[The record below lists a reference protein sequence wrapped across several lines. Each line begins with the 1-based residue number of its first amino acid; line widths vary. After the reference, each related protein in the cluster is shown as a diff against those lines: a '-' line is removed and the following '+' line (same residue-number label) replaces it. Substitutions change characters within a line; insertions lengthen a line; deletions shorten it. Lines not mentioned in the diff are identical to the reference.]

1 MKKHINSNYGW
12 RTIGE
17 ETRIYTIFNRRHKGC
32 LHSDGKEDITGAT
45 SSYVFTDLITK
56 LGIKPVS
63 RQQRCIEQMYGTM
76 KKTVEV
82 YNITIKSSVIEG
94 FQLKVDCINTENNV
108 LTHVQ
113 NPKITKI
120 KNQNPRIRGLCF
132 LEERETQDLLFI
144 HIMLGIADYQRIQ
157 TNEPLVLGMN
167 TNMDPV
173 AEFTKL
179 GWTLCGGV
187 TRKIQFEKQYFV
199 NDEKSEFQKLCSLDV
214 LGLED
219 VIQPEEF
226 SHPTFKDH
234 IKYCEKGYYE
244 TVLPW
249 KLDHSPFPSNKQ
261 LTKAQLLATT
271 NRLEKIGK
279 LDQYHKVMLDQI
291 NTGILEP
298 ILETDQLS
306 GNQVNYILHHAV
318 FKENAETTKLR
329 IVNDCSSKES
339 NDVPSLNDVP
349 QVAFLYQS
357 VRIR

>member
-1 MKKHINSNYGW
+1 
-12 RTIGE
+12 
-17 ETRIYTIFNRRHKGC
+17 
-32 LHSDGKEDITGAT
+32 
-45 SSYVFTDLITK
+45 
-56 LGIKPVS
+56 
-63 RQQRCIEQMYGTM
+63 MYGTM

-82 YNITIKSSVIEG
+82 YNITIKSSVIER

-144 HIMLGIADYQRIQ
+144 HIMLGIADYQRIR

-214 LGLED
+214 LGLEH

-234 IKYCEKGYYE
+234 IKYCEKGLRDCTTME
-244 TVLPW
+244 TR
-249 KLDHSPFPSNKQ
+249 SFIFS
-261 LTKAQLLATT
+261 
-271 NRLEKIGK
+271 
-279 LDQYHKVMLDQI
+279 
-291 NTGILEP
+291 
-298 ILETDQLS
+298 
-306 GNQVNYILHHAV
+306 
-318 FKENAETTKLR
+318 
-329 IVNDCSSKES
+329 
-339 NDVPSLNDVP
+339 
-349 QVAFLYQS
+349 
-357 VRIR
+357 